1 MYSQTFMLPIF
12 VAMSEAR
19 FGQEQIP
26 IPAISALTAF
36 GNSGEA
42 STLAGQSISF
52 LLAAAN
58 PCGKLSHA
66 DKIVTALGTD
76 PKVIAAARSLVAAE
90 QNFNPFLVSIPSV
103 CDDATLPATQEL
115 RGVVPLVDPAV
126 SGSDN
131 ENSNSGKSLT
141 APFDATGL
149 SVGEVMAA
157 QGFANFT
164 TQAADS
170 TIGDTPAAGI
180 GGVAA
185 ATPVASTV
193 NAVSSATPAC
203 APSTFVTMTGTACA
217 ISSATETASTDAATG
232 SGVGA
237 VTDAVTGNFAGF
249 VASSITGLDFGLCTP
264 TIKFE
269 AGLNGRKET
278 EFTFQAID
286 PVVNKGQQEA
296 LNPNIITNR
305 ICDQLS
311 NVCAANADAKTACIS
326 AKAAISTLETRDK
339 TTADKWNESLGFAGT
354 DTNPDQAPK
363 AGLVGH
369 T

>member
-203 APSTFVTMTGTACA
+203 APSTFVTMTGTA
-217 ISSATETASTDAATG
+217 
-232 SGVGA
+232 

>member
-58 PCGKLSHA
+58 PCGKVVFTY
-66 DKIVTALGTD
+66 KIVTALGTD
-76 PKVIAAARSLVAAE
+76 PQVIAAARSLVAAE
-90 QNFNPFLVSIPSV
+90 QNFNPFVVSIPSI
-103 CDDATLPATQEL
+103 CNDATLPATQEL

-126 SGSDN
+126 TGSDV
-131 ENSNSGKSLT
+131 ENFISAKSLT
-141 APFDATGL
+141 IPFDATGL

-157 QGFANFT
+157 QGFTNFT
-164 TQAADS
+164 TKAADS
-170 TIGDTPAAGI
+170 TAGAAPAAGS

-185 ATPVASTV
+185 ATLVASNV
-193 NAVSSATPAC
+193 SAVSSAAPAC
-203 APSTFVTMTGTACA
+203 AQSTFVTMTGTACA
-217 ISSATETASTDAATG
+217 ITSASETTTTDAATR

-249 VASSITGLDFGLCTP
+249 IASSIAGLDFGLCTP

-278 EFTFQAID
+278 EFAFQAID

-311 NVCAANADAKTACIS
+311 NVCAANAAAKTACIS
-326 AKAAISTLETRDK
+326 AKAAISALETRDA

-363 AGLVGH
+363 TGLVGH